1 MQKNKN
7 LILSISNLTVTY
19 PTEKNQIN
27 AVDNVTLEIFQ
38 NEKIAIVGE
47 SGSGKTTLAMA
58 ILSLIKPPGKII
70 SGDILFENI
79 DLLSLHKNELRKKR
93 LNEFSLIT
101 QGSMNSLNPVKKI
114 YYQLVDGMIDHEYKD
129 KKSNLYKIKSVLK
142 SVGLDEK
149 VLNMYPHE
157 LSGGMKQRISIACSI
172 LLEPKLIIADEP
184 TSALDVIVQ
193 RQVMQTLNN
202 IQKSL
207 KSSIILIGHDIGLVV
222 QFADKIGVMHEGKL
236 VEYDETFQITN
247 NPKHWYTKLLINSV
261 PNFKKA
267 KKILKN
273 KINKTDKNPIKI
285 ELKNIYKSYDKT
297 LFKNYKNYSLKNIN
311 LTIDS
316 SKPEIIGIAGQS
328 GSGKS
333 TLMQIILGTLEQT
346 SGEVFFN
353 GKPIKSFK
361 KKINNNFLR
370 YIQPIFQD
378 PFGVYNPFYKS
389 KHLLIETVNNLLM
402 LKNSQESIDY
412 IKNSMKDVGLDPE
425 IFWERYPHQLSGGQR
440 QRLMVARALMVKPK
454 VILADEPVSMIDA
467 SLRASILENIKKLRD
482 KHNITVLYITH
493 DLTTAYQVCDKLHIM
508 NEGEIVE
515 SGNCVEIIDNP
526 KHDYTK
532 LLIDSIPSM
541 DINQNWIY

>member
-1 MQKNKN
+1 MQKKKN

-70 SGDILFENI
+70 SGDILFENTN
-79 DLLSLHKNELRKKR
+79 LLCLHKNELRKKR

-114 YYQLVDGMIDHEYKD
+114 YNQLVDGMIDHEYKD

-207 KSSIILIGHDIGLVV
+207 
-222 QFADKIGVMHEGKL
+222 
-236 VEYDETFQITN
+236 N
-247 NPKHWYTKLLINSV
+247 
-261 PNFKKA
+261 
-267 KKILKN
+267 
-273 KINKTDKNPIKI
+273 
-285 ELKNIYKSYDKT
+285 
-297 LFKNYKNYSLKNIN
+297 
-311 LTIDS
+311 
-316 SKPEIIGIAGQS
+316 
-328 GSGKS
+328 
-333 TLMQIILGTLEQT
+333 
-346 SGEVFFN
+346 
-353 GKPIKSFK
+353 
-361 KKINNNFLR
+361 
-370 YIQPIFQD
+370 
-378 PFGVYNPFYKS
+378 
-389 KHLLIETVNNLLM
+389 HLL
-402 LKNSQESIDY
+402 
-412 IKNSMKDVGLDPE
+412 
-425 IFWERYPHQLSGGQR
+425 
-440 QRLMVARALMVKPK
+440 
-454 VILADEPVSMIDA
+454 
-467 SLRASILENIKKLRD
+467 
-482 KHNITVLYITH
+482 
-493 DLTTAYQVCDKLHIM
+493 C
-508 NEGEIVE
+508 
-515 SGNCVEIIDNP
+515 
-526 KHDYTK
+526 
-532 LLIDSIPSM
+532 
-541 DINQNWIY
+541 

>member
-27 AVDNVTLEIFQ
+27 AVDNVNLKIFE

-79 DLLSLHKNELRKKR
+79 NLLCLHKNELRKKR

-114 YYQLVDGMIDHEYKD
+114 YFQLVDGMIDHEYKD

-202 IQKSL
+202 IQKNL

-247 NPKHWYTKLLINSV
+247 NPKHWYTKLLIKSV
-261 PNFKKA
+261 PNFKTA
-267 KKILKN
+267 KKNLKN
-273 KINKTDKNPIKI
+273 TITKTDKNPIKI

-297 LFKNYKNYSLKNIN
+297 LFKNYKKFSLKNIN

-346 SGEVFFN
+346 SGEVLFN

-361 KKINNNFLR
+361 KKINNNFLK

-402 LKNSQESIDY
+402 LKNSAESIDY

-515 SGNCVEIIDNP
+515 SGNCVDIIDNP

-541 DINQNWIY
+541 DINQNWIN

>member
-27 AVDNVTLEIFQ
+27 AVDNVNLEIFQ

-79 DLLSLHKNELRKKR
+79 NLLCLHKNELRKKR

-202 IQKSL
+202 IQKTL

-261 PNFKKA
+261 PNFKKT
-267 KKILKN
+267 KNILKN
-273 KINKTDKNPIKI
+273 KITKTDKNPIKI

-333 TLMQIILGTLEQT
+333 TLMQIILGTLNQT

-361 KKINNNFLR
+361 KKINNNFLK